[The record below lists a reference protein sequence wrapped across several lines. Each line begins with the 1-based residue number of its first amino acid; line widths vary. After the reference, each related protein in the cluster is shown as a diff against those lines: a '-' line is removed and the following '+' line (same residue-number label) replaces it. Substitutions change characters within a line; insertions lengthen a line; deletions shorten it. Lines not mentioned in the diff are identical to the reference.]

1 MNATRVKV
9 ESRQKGDYYD
19 RDKDFKFLFR
29 KFNKAVQEAGILQE
43 LKQREY
49 YESPG
54 RKARRKKKE
63 KEMTILRAK
72 LKDNFV
78 GKGKKNDEQQ

>member
-19 RDKDFKFLFR
+19 RDKEFRFLFR
-29 KFNKAVQEAGILQE
+29 KFNKAVQDAGIIQE
-43 LKQREY
+43 LKRREF

-54 RKARRKKKE
+54 RKERRKKKE
-63 KEMTILRAK
+63 AEITRLKAK

-78 GKGKKNDEQQ
+78 GKGEAK